1 MSKILVID
9 DEEDIREM
17 LRIML
22 KRAGYEA
29 LTAPNGA
36 AAAKLLESGEE
47 IDLIITDV
55 VMPEVDGIAT
65 IIESKKSR
73 PAMKIIAISGGG
85 VIPPETYLEMAEK
98 LGASKTF
105 TKPLQIKELLTAV
118 QELLS

>member
-1 MSKILVID
+1 MAKLLIID

-29 LTAPNGA
+29 LTAPNGS
-36 AAAKLLESGEE
+36 AAAKLLEAGEE

-65 IIESKKSR
+65 IIETKKKR
-73 PAMKIIAISGGG
+73 PGMKIIAISGGG
-85 VIPPETYLEMAEK
+85 VIPPETYLEMAGK
-98 LGASKTF
+98 LGAARTF
-105 TKPLQIKELLTAV
+105 TKPLQIKEVLAAV
-118 QELLS
+118 KELLA